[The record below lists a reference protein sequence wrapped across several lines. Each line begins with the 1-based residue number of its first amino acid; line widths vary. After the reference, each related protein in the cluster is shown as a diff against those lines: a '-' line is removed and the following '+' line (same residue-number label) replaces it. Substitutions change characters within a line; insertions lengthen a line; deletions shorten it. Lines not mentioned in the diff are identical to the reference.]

1 MASLLRP
8 AYTLTIA
15 DQRWS
20 RQAIAI
26 DLRLAAGPQLD
37 RLVAYLPAEA
47 PIEAA
52 PDDPVILSLDGGEGA
67 ETVFT
72 GVVAKIRRGF
82 EETKVTAAGALGQL
96 ARYRPATTFENVSAG
111 TVIRNLARDAGVATA
126 DIADGVMLRFYVADP
141 SRNAAEHA
149 SRVAAWSGA
158 MLASTPDGSI
168 AAAIVDATQA
178 EVALR
183 YGREVTGFEIED
195 AAEPDKVTVAGE
207 SGVGDCGSPDALR
220 PSADF
225 FAGNRPDG
233 PALHNLWVWDP
244 ALRTTAAAATAGAA
258 FERALSA
265 GQRRARLSALL
276 LPKLR
281 PGTVIELQDLPAG
294 FAPGPYWLQTV
305 RHRIG
310 PAGATTSAMMMQG
323 GDSFD
328 PAALLGAIGGML

>member
-15 DQRWS
+15 EQRWS

-26 DLRLAAGPQLD
+26 DLRLAAGPQFD
-37 RLVAYLPAEA
+37 RLTAYLPAAA

-72 GVVAKIRRGF
+72 GVVATIRRGL
-82 EETKVTAAGALGQL
+82 EQTKVTAAGALGQL

-111 TVIRNLARDAGVATA
+111 TVIRNLAGDAGVATA
-126 DIADGVMLRFYVADP
+126 DIAEGVMLRFYVADP

-149 SRVAAWSGA
+149 SRLAAWSGA
-158 MLASTPDGSI
+158 MLTGTADGSI
-168 AAAIVDATQA
+168 AATVVNATQA

-183 YGREVTGFEIED
+183 YGREVTGFAVEE
-195 AAEPDKVTVAGE
+195 AAEPDRITVAGE
-207 SGVGDCGSPDALR
+207 SGVGDCGSPDSLR
-220 PSADF
+220 LSADF
-225 FAGNRPDG
+225 FAGNRPEG
-233 PALHNLWVWDP
+233 PSLHNQWAWDP
-244 ALRTTAAAATAGAA
+244 ALRTTAAAAAAGAA
-258 FERALSA
+258 FGRGLAA
-265 GQRRARLSALL
+265 GRRSARLDALL
-276 LPKLR
+276 LPRLR
-281 PGTVIELQDLPAG
+281 PGTVIELRDLPEG
-294 FAPGPYWLQTV
+294 LAPGPYWLQAV

-310 PAGATTSAMMMQG
+310 PAGAVTGARLMQG

-328 PAALLGAIGGML
+328 PRALLGALGGML